1 MLGDAADTDEAS
13 PASQR
18 LTSCCAV
25 LLRIG
30 RGLVPAGS
38 TGVGTAAIADDSF
51 KSITTISLGYL
62 KIIP

>member
-18 LTSCCAV
+18 LASCCAV
-25 LLRIG
+25 LLLIG
-30 RGLVPAGS
+30 QGLVSAGS
-38 TGVGTAAIADDSF
+38 TGVGTPATADDSF